1 MFPHLSVPHVF
12 KVWGI
17 ESGTIQKNLKGLQ
30 KAHANGIKRQFIW
43 IQKKKNVKP
52 MHSFSTLCI
61 FHELRKVPQ
70 HFWATW
76 TGMVTSKECLSAG
89 SLEGHL
95 CMGLVFIPP
104 QGMAEV
110 TPKCSW
116 NEDPAFLSS
125 KSPVRCLDQAEHNVP
140 DPDSSQLKG
149 KVLERIPVAPLESS
163 NLGRCLD
170 SGTSSL

>member
-1 MFPHLSVPHVF
+1 
-12 KVWGI
+12 
-17 ESGTIQKNLKGLQ
+17 
-30 KAHANGIKRQFIW
+30 
-43 IQKKKNVKP
+43 
-52 MHSFSTLCI
+52 
-61 FHELRKVPQ
+61 
-70 HFWATW
+70 
-76 TGMVTSKECLSAG
+76 MVTSKECLSTG

-116 NEDPAFLSS
+116 NEDPAFLSP